1 MHHFCTYFDSH
12 YVDKGIAL
20 YRSLKRQCDEFT
32 LHVMAL
38 DDKAYRIID
47 ELGLSDVSVIHY
59 ETLEEWDDDLVSVRN
74 TRPRVQYYF
83 TMTPIFPLYL
93 LEEVGMDRISYLGSD
108 LYFFSPVELL
118 MDAMDGAS
126 VVVHTHRYD
135 PGFDTK
141 GGRFNA
147 DFVSFKDTLTGRNCL
162 ETWRE
167 NCLEWCYGR
176 LEDGKWS
183 CQGYLQW
190 WPEMYEDLKIV
201 DHPGVGLAR
210 WNRKRH
216 SIRVDGD
223 DVRVDSKPLIFYH
236 FSNLQRMTKRVWKP
250 PFSDMTKIEREY
262 LYEPYI
268 NELMEAEAMVNRKT
282 GETIEYGS
290 YLFPNLRDL
299 GDATVRAVGRSVLD
313 KLRFVVQYLRGGA
326 IVVSP
331 PN

>member
-1 MHHFCTYFDSH
+1 
-12 YVDKGIAL
+12 
-20 YRSLKRQCDEFT
+20 
-32 LHVMAL
+32 MAL
-38 DDKAYRIID
+38 DDKAYRIMD
-47 ELGLSDVSVIHY
+47 ELNLPNASLTHFK
-59 ETLEEWDDDLVSVRN
+59 TLEAWDDDLVSVRD

-93 LEEVGMDRISYLGSD
+93 LETVGMDRISYVGSD
-108 LYFFSPVELL
+108 LYFFSSVDLL
-118 MDAMDGAS
+118 SETMNDAS
-126 VVVHTHRYD
+126 VVVHTHRHD
-135 PGFDTK
+135 HGFDAK

-147 DFVSFKDTLTGRNCL
+147 DFVSFKDTPTGWECL

-190 WPEMYEDLKIV
+190 WPEMYEDLQIV

-210 WNRKRH
+210 WNRNRH
-216 SIRVDGD
+216 SLTVDDDELRVDGE
-223 DVRVDSKPLIFYH
+223 PLIFYH
-236 FSNLQRMTKRVWKP
+236 FSNLQRMTARIWKP
-250 PFSDMTKIEREY
+250 PFSDMTPLERER

-268 NELMEAEAMVNRKT
+268 NDLMQAEVKIREET

-290 YLFPNLRDL
+290 YFFPSL
-299 GDATVRAVGRSVLD
+299 GDFSEATVRAIGRSVLD
-313 KLRFVVQYLRGGA
+313 KLRFAVQYLKGGA